1 MGKYLL
7 SRHELKLEGTMSEKQ
22 GELRKHDV
30 CVLLLKDKLPRN
42 LAAQKSPIYYL
53 ILCRLESGFISS
65 ECFTKLQ

>member
-30 CVLLLKDKLPRN
+30 CVLLLKKQITQKLSSS
-42 LAAQKSPIYYL
+42 KITH
-53 ILCRLESGFISS
+53 ILSHIV
-65 ECFTKLQ
+65 